1 MPADPYVYPGTD
13 VLRNQLGLRDAD
25 ALARAE
31 SDFTNARLVQLV
43 EAPIPGDFDLAHLQA
58 FHRHLFQD
66 LYEWAGQLR
75 TIPIAKADLFC
86 LPQHIET
93 YASDAFGEL
102 AADNQLVRLPRKQF
116 VERAAHHLANVN
128 ALHPFREGNGR
139 AQRAFFSQ
147 LANEAGWELAWD
159 RLSRERNNE
168 ASVKATRGAER
179 DLRAAVSDITDPLG
193 RTETKAA
200 TEQEDD

>member
-13 VLRNQLGLRDAD
+13 VLRNQLGLRDTD

-31 SDFTNARLVQLV
+31 ANFTNARLVQLV

-93 YASDAFGEL
+93 YASDVFGEL

-168 ASVKATRGAER
+168 ASVKAMRGDER

-193 RTETKAA
+193 RNGTKAV
-200 TEQEDD
+200 TEQEYD